1 MSVTFS
7 VTPVPPVAEV
17 ELRFWCS
24 SPAATVP
31 ASDGDV
37 ESAAHALL
45 CSDCAVY
52 DGPLVDP
59 VLPFEQMNLANGN
72 AAELLTLL
80 GFDGDE
86 LYAGV
91 CDAGELLGRLLVTDA
106 LLEPSPEKLEMV
118 SKEPGR
124 ATLVD
129 LGRPEGYLNDK
140 VARLAVLARWAL
152 QHDAEVCWA

>member
-7 VTPVPPVAEV
+7 VTPVPPVAAV

-24 SPAATVP
+24 HASATVP

-45 CSDCAVY
+45 CSECAAY

-59 VLPFEQMNLANGN
+59 VLPFEQMNLANAN

-106 LLEPSPEKLEMV
+106 LLEPSPERSETV

-129 LGRPEGYLNDK
+129 LGRPAGYLNDK
-140 VARLAVLARWAL
+140 VVRLSELARWAAAN
-152 QHDAEVCWA
+152 DAQVCWA